1 LEGRVP
7 FGFVH
12 KNSKKIHQYS
22 ITRGTKR
29 YECAIEHPIDMEIE
43 YPAPEEGEQ
52 LQGPSIPWDYTREEV
67 DDYVSSAFN

>member
-1 LEGRVP
+1 
-7 FGFVH
+7 
-12 KNSKKIHQYS
+12 
-22 ITRGTKR
+22 
-29 YECAIEHPIDMEIE
+29 MEIE